1 MFAAQSMHSLFNL
14 LIGFTWGKYSRVFVK
29 SCLKCLDIYIHTQ
42 CFPITGMIHAW
53 HRTWA
58 KAICFDISSSP
69 RYNRCYCKWGLTY
82 DAIRPI
88 MNTPLC
94 KLSAILNDAEEI
106 LYVVILRHKASLMS
120 SPLEGNIKKAG
131 FQSVS
136 SVMIRVYRI
145 IAESM
150 DGLRCLTTIPNGCC
164 LSEQPSKTA
173 AVESIF

>member
-1 MFAAQSMHSLFNL
+1 MLGTELGQRLSVLTYLAVPGTTDATVN
-14 LIGFTWGKYSRVFVK
+14 GV
-29 SCLKCLDIYIHTQ
+29 
-42 CFPITGMIHAW
+42 
-53 HRTWA
+53 
-58 KAICFDISSSP
+58 
-69 RYNRCYCKWGLTY
+69 LTY

-94 KLSAILNDAEEI
+94 KLSTILNDAEEI

-120 SPLEGNIKKAG
+120 SPIEGNIKKAG

-136 SVMIRVYRI
+136 SVMICVYRI